1 MTKKAQPKLDLRS
14 KSVPQKIQYARQ
26 IVTDVTASPALASL
40 AASLPTITTA
50 ATDLEKSFNDAKVAS
65 DIAKAKTA
73 IMNDK
78 EAALNLQLTNI
89 GHSVAI
95 IAKGDATIIKG
106 GGFEVSG
113 EAVATAVRADTKPT
127 SLYATV
133 GDNDGEVD
141 LHWDAVKGAHSY
153 EVQMCA
159 DPLTAAGWVHALNCT
174 KSQCTITKLKSMAK
188 TWFRV
193 SAVLASDQGPWS
205 DPVAKVAQ

>member
-1 MTKKAQPKLDLRS
+1 MAKKAQPKLDLKS
-14 KSVPQKIQYARQ
+14 KSVPQKIQFARQ
-26 IVTDVTASPALASL
+26 IVTDVTAAPAFASL

-50 ATDLEKSFNDAKVAS
+50 AADLEKSYNDAKVAS

-78 EAALNLQLTNI
+78 ETALNLQLTNI
-89 GHSVAI
+89 GHSVEI
-95 IAKGDATIIKG
+95 IAKGDATIIKAA
-106 GGFEVSG
+106 GFEVRG
-113 EAVATAVRADTKPT
+113 EAVATALKTDTKPT
-127 SLYATV
+127 ALYATV
-133 GDNDGEVD
+133 GDSDGEID
-141 LHWDAVKGAHSY
+141 LHWDSVKGARSY

-174 KSQCTITKLKSMAK
+174 KSQCSITKLKSMSK